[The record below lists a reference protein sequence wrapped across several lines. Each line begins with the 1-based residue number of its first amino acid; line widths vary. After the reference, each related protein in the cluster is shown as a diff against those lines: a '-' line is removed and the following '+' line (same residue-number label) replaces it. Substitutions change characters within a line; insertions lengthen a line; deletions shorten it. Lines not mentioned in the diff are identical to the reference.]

1 MANMMDY
8 IQWRGDLT
16 FSERP
21 FNEVDGLIFA
31 ELSYVDYS
39 NIVPNTVVEGITLK
53 RAAEEYFLKY
63 PDSRGRLGIVVPDS
77 IHDLL
82 RAAGNSERFG
92 SVILSGYTAETSE
105 EKEEQFSA
113 VTFTIENRIRCVAF
127 RGTDDSIV
135 GWKENFNMCY
145 MFPVPAQSDAANYLN
160 MVAADWNKDLI
171 ITGHSK

>member
-92 SVILSGYTAETSE
+92 SVVLSGYTA
-105 EKEEQFSA
+105 
-113 VTFTIENRIRCVAF
+113 
-127 RGTDDSIV
+127 
-135 GWKENFNMCY
+135 
-145 MFPVPAQSDAANYLN
+145 
-160 MVAADWNKDLI
+160 
-171 ITGHSK
+171 

>member
-82 RAAGNSERFG
+82 RAAGNSERLYRRDQRG
-92 SVILSGYTAETSE
+92 EGGAVQRGHLHHRKQDTLHSLPGYRRHHSGLEGEFQHVLHVPRTGPE
-105 EKEEQFSA
+105 
-113 VTFTIENRIRCVAF
+113 RC
-127 RGTDDSIV
+127 GKLPEH
-135 GWKENFNMCY
+135 GGGGLE
-145 MFPVPAQSDAANYLN
+145 
-160 MVAADWNKDLI
+160 
-171 ITGHSK
+171 